1 MRSGFEAN
9 DVIIGLGTSPRRFGA
24 RFLVLML
31 AVVIVCGSF
40 GGAAYAATG
49 AGAGTSAENQY
60 GHESAVTPAKVKS
73 SSAAQSQTRG
83 QGGSLPFTGLSLAGT
98 AVLGLAL
105 VGAGVALRRRE
116 RRS

>member
-1 MRSGFEAN
+1 MSRIDEALR
-9 DVIIGLGTSPRRFGA
+9 ISEIGSS
-24 RFLVLML
+24 V
-31 AVVIVCGSF
+31 
-40 GGAAYAATG
+40 GAAEVIPFQPGHFAPLG
-49 AGAGTSAENQY
+49 QY